1 MTRQFRREMRGKN
14 GYILGKIVQ
23 CATVLQKAF
32 IKSVT
37 VGGVTNLKG
46 PIKSKSSPFD
56 HDIYQEMKKT
66 HVEEQ

>member
-1 MTRQFRREMRGKN
+1 MAKTQDSK
-14 GYILGKIVQ
+14 
-23 CATVLQKAF
+23 TKANSE
-32 IKSVT
+32 KSVT

-46 PIKSKSSPFD
+46 PIKSKSSLFD